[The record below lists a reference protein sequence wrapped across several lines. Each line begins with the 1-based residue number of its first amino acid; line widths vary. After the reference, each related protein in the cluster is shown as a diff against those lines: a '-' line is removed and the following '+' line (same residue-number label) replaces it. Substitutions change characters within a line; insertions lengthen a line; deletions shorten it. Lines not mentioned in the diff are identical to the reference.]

1 MKMDPCIFWIGYNVF
16 NVPPGKLND
25 KVDNVAVQ
33 ETPVAAFN
41 SQEAA
46 TRLSQLQLKIKA
58 A

>member
-1 MKMDPCIFWIGYNVF
+1 MPEDGCIFWIGHDVF
-16 NVPPGKLND
+16 NGPPGKLND
-25 KVDNVAVQ
+25 SVDNIAVQ

-46 TRLSQLQLKIKA
+46 TRLSKLQLKIKA